1 MIPILVVDSSFI
13 VSVLIDSE
21 TEDGAWAEGELLQ
34 CPHVIA
40 PHLLY
45 PETANQLRKHVLRGK
60 ISEDV
65 AQLAYRELLRL
76 PLDLLDFESAA
87 ERVWLLRHNV
97 TPYDAWYVALAE
109 LLAAPLA
116 TLDLRLV
123 NATGPTC
130 AFHTPPGRPTPH

>member
-1 MIPILVVDSSFI
+1 MSSMLVVDSSFI
-13 VSVLIDSE
+13 VSALIDSK
-21 TEDGAWAEGELLQ
+21 TDDGAWAERELLQ
-34 CPHVIA
+34 CPHVVA

-65 AQLAYRELLRL
+65 AHLAYRELLRL
-76 PLDLLDFESAA
+76 PLDLLHFEPAA

-109 LLAAPLA
+109 LLDAPLA

-130 AFHTPPGRPTPH
+130 AFHTPPVNPAAH